1 MEDDHVDRT
10 GVEAWQHVKL
20 TVTNSSIDFFV
31 PIVHVHQAK
40 LDDIIFMSSR
50 ANGPADGAPDNR
62 RRTSVLYGC
71 QALSRARQANG
82 PVKERRVKLNE
93 AQASRLLETTLM

>member
-1 MEDDHVDRT
+1 MFPIRAVEDDHVDRT

-31 PIVHVHQAK
+31 PIEYVHQAK

-50 ANGPADGAPDNR
+50 ANGPADGAPSGYFAKAKTRGDGLA
-62 RRTSVLYGC
+62 SC
-71 QALSRARQANG
+71 MAA
-82 PVKERRVKLNE
+82 KLN
-93 AQASRLLETTLM
+93 LEQGRQTDQSKKDVLN